1 MYLHSPRASTRRVSL
16 YRVAVLCRNGVR
28 SEPLSAAPLTLTHSR
43 SGWSGRDAATS
54 GQIPTRMT
62 KSCDEWHKNDLAGGN
77 GESYTEKLRLICD
90 ARQKICSNSS
100 QMHTSH
106 VGCVRFSF
114 ASQSVRECKGYFCHT
129 ASYSWFGNIKDFALN
144 FACLHVCMTRV
155 KLSHPKNA
163 GDISDI
169 LR

>member
-1 MYLHSPRASTRRVSL
+1 MDLPETCRTCCEALRMYLHSPQVSTRLVSL

-43 SGWSGRDAATS
+43 SGWSGRDTATS

-62 KSCDEWHKNDLAGGN
+62 KSCDEWNKNDLAGGN
-77 GESYTEKLRLICD
+77 GERDAEKLRLICD
-90 ARQKICSNSS
+90 ARQNICSNSS

-114 ASQSVRECKGYFCHT
+114 ASQSVRDTFAIQRHT
-129 ASYSWFGNIKDFALN
+129 AGLVTSRT
-144 FACLHVCMTRV
+144 LH
-155 KLSHPKNA
+155 
-163 GDISDI
+163 
-169 LR
+169 

>member
-1 MYLHSPRASTRRVSL
+1 MYLHSPRVSTRRVSL

-100 QMHTSH
+100 QMPTSH
-106 VGCVRFSF
+106 GCVRFSF
-114 ASQSVRECKGYFCHT
+114 ASQSVRDTFAIQRHT
-129 ASYSWFGNIKDFALN
+129 AGLVTSR
-144 FACLHVCMTRV
+144 T
-155 KLSHPKNA
+155 SH
-163 GDISDI
+163 
-169 LR
+169 